1 MSHSTRAPSLG
12 VDRNFHSQHC
22 TLLESGG
29 VGPHTMEPNGSESP
43 SSAINVF
50 LIAENRLLRE
60 TLVRLLQKRAG
71 ICVVGVSRGTGSVW
85 EEIAASHCE
94 IVLTDCLTSGLDT
107 SLVGKLFER
116 IPQIKV
122 VLFGM
127 DEDPELF
134 LKFAF
139 LGVSG
144 YVLKDASA
152 AEIISAVRG
161 VAQGEAACPPKLC
174 MTLIQHLSREY
185 RQRPKVTSQ
194 RGSAMRLLTHRQ
206 LELVNLVARGLSNK
220 EIASNL
226 NLSEFTVKNHI
237 HRIMK
242 QVDVDDR
249 HKAVDVI
256 RASGFLP
263 NA

>member
-1 MSHSTRAPSLG
+1 ME
-12 VDRNFHSQHC
+12 RN
-22 TLLESGG
+22 E
-29 VGPHTMEPNGSESP
+29 SESTC
-43 SSAINVF
+43 SSINVF

-60 TLVRLLQKRAG
+60 TLARVLQKRAG
-71 ICVVGVSRGTGSVW
+71 IGVVSVSRATASAR

-94 IVLTDCLTSGLDT
+94 IVLMDCLTSGHHTDIV
-107 SLVGKLFER
+107 SELFER

-122 VLFGM
+122 ILFGM
-127 DEDPELF
+127 DEDPDLF
-134 LKFAF
+134 LKCAC

-144 YVLKDASA
+144 YMLKDAST

-185 RQRPKVTSQ
+185 RQRPKVSGRRDQ
-194 RGSAMRLLTHRQ
+194 ARCLLTYRQ
-206 LELVNLVARGLSNK
+206 LELLGLVAQGLSNK
-220 EIASNL
+220 EIAANL
-226 NLSEFTVKNHI
+226 HLSEFTVKNHV

-242 QVDVDDR
+242 QVDADDR
-249 HKAVDVI
+249 QEAVDVI

-263 NA
+263 GA